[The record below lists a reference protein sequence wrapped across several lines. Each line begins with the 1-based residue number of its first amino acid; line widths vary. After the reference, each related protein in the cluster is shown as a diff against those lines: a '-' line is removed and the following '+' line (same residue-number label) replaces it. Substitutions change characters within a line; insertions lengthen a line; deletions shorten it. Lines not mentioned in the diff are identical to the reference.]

1 MENGNSRDEGLK
13 RQTILRNKKP
23 IDYTKFGMSIQVPWL
38 TEEWMWWDR
47 EETQGKNE
55 SDSTN
60 S

>member
-1 MENGNSRDEGLK
+1 MDEGLK
-13 RQTILRNKKP
+13 RQTVLRNKQP
-23 IDYTKFGMSIQVPWL
+23 IDYSKFGMSIQVPWL

-47 EETQGKNE
+47 EETQCKNE